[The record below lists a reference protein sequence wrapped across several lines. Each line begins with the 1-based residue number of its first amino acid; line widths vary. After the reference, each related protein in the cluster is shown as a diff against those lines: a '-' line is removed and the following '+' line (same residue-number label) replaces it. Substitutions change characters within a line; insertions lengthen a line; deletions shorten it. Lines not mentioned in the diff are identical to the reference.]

1 METRASAAV
10 VPGYAVV
17 EKANEHAQRLRS
29 KKREDVLQSEFNGA
43 NGQCGSGRRHK
54 ERTAL
59 GTLGNANGASTR
71 GLGLAQP
78 SAGDAGPVT
87 RAKNTAGDAAQI
99 FAAQALPASLDLADV
114 LGPTDAVAKAAE
126 EEAAAEAAAARDP
139 HNVTEYASD
148 IFTYLHEIEP
158 KFMAK
163 PRYMRKQR
171 DINHSMRSILVD
183 WLVEVS
189 QEYRLDSQT
198 LFMAVSYIDRFL
210 SEMSVQRGKLQL
222 VGVTAMLLASK
233 YEEIYPPAV
242 DEFVYITDNTYS
254 RDQILKMEHLIL
266 KVLKFDMGGVTAF
279 SFYQRYIK
287 LTNADDNVKF
297 LAMYLMELTLQDGE
311 RFLKH
316 SPSVLAAS
324 ALAVARYTVGLPYW
338 PDALSAQ
345 NPLPME
351 SVKECVVEIY
361 YSFANATRNPQQ
373 AVREKY
379 SHSKYRSVSQIAHP
393 QQPPPV

>member
-1 METRASAAV
+1 METRSAQP
-10 VPGYAVV
+10 VPGFAVV

-29 KKREDVLQSEFNGA
+29 KKREDVLQSEHLRA
-43 NGQCGSGRRHK
+43 TQCGSGRRHK

-59 GTLGNANGASTR
+59 GTISANGGAR
-71 GLGLAQP
+71 AAQP
-78 SAGDAGPVT
+78 LSSFGQALEAGPVT
-87 RAKNTAGDAAQI
+87 RQAKPEAAFVAETI
-99 FAAQALPASLDLADV
+99 PANLLDLDAV
-114 LGPTDAVAKAAE
+114 LGSTAVVTP
-126 EEAAAEAAAARDP
+126 AEAAAAAAEARDP
-139 HNVTEYASD
+139 HNVAEYAAE
-148 IFTYLHEIEP
+148 IFVYLHDIEA

-189 QEYRLDSQT
+189 QEYRLDAQT

-287 LTNADDNVKF
+287 LTKADDTVRF
-297 LAMYLMELTLQDGE
+297 LSMYLMELTLQDGE

-316 SPSVLAAS
+316 SPSVIAAS
-324 ALAVARYTVGLPYW
+324 AIAVARYTMGLPYW
-338 PDALSAQ
+338 PEELSQ
-345 NPLPME
+345 SSPLPME